1 VVLQP
6 KSSSAFY
13 KWYVVTLLLLVYI
26 LSYFDRYILSLVIE
40 PIKHA
45 MHLSD
50 FQVGLL
56 LGPAFSLFNMMVVI
70 PLGWHADRSSR
81 KWLLIV
87 GILAW
92 CSMTS
97 AAAFVVTFVPLLL
110 LRLGLGLGEA
120 VVTPCSLSLIAD
132 YFDRK
137 SRSRPI
143 SIYMAGTYLGA
154 GLAFLIGGHLV
165 GWLQGIQSFRL
176 WGIGP
181 FQPWQA
187 AFLLVGLPGIVFAF
201 AMLTVREAERTERL
215 DRRGKSASPL
225 AVLSYMGKH
234 WRGFAVL
241 FLGSTCNF
249 ALSTLT
255 LWNVPLFERVWGWN
269 IAAIGT
275 ATGIFYFVAG
285 PIGTTLAVWFTR
297 VLGSKTNDG
306 AMRTLL
312 VGLLIAIPASALY
325 PVMKNGEVAVA
336 VMFVAFV
343 GKSIA
348 TAGGPAALT
357 LITPGEMRSQ
367 AVAFFTTVITLVG
380 PLLAPPLIGLAVD
393 STGDPRSIGVVLS
406 CFVLIVGVPSI
417 LFVVLGIG
425 HYRKAAIEMEERA
438 LVHEAGTA

>member
-1 VVLQP
+1 LRP
-6 KSSSAFY
+6 ESSSALY
-13 KWYVVTLLLLVYI
+13 KWYVVVLLLLVYI

-40 PIKHA
+40 PIKHT
-45 MHLSD
+45 MHLTD

-56 LGPAFSLFNMMVVI
+56 LGPAFSLFNMIVII

-97 AAAFVVTFVPLLL
+97 AAAFVITFVPLLL

-120 VVTPCSLSLIAD
+120 VVTPCSLSLISD

-137 SRSRPI
+137 SRARPI
-143 SIYMAGTYLGA
+143 SVYMAGTYLGA

-165 GWLQGIQSFRL
+165 GWLQGIRSFHF

-181 FQPWQA
+181 FEPWQA

-201 AMLTVREAERTERL
+201 AMLTVREPVRTERL
-215 DRRGKSASPL
+215 NRGTKGASLPKVL
-225 AVLSYMGKH
+225 AYMGKH

-241 FLGSTCNF
+241 FLGSSCNF

-269 IAAIGT
+269 VAAIGT
-275 ATGIFYFVAG
+275 ATGVFYFIAG
-285 PIGTTLAVWFTR
+285 PIGTTLAVWLTR
-297 VLGSKTNDG
+297 VLNGKGSDG
-306 AMRTLL
+306 AMRALL
-312 VGLLIAIPASALY
+312 VGLLIAIPASAVY
-325 PVMKNGEVAVA
+325 PVMSSGEAAVA
-336 VMFVAFV
+336 VMFLAFV
-343 GKSIA
+343 GKAIA

-357 LITPGEMRSQ
+357 HITPGEMRSQ
-367 AVAFFTTVITLVG
+367 SVALFTAVITLVG
-380 PLLAPPLIGLAVD
+380 PLLAPPLIGLVVD
-393 STGDPRSIGVVLS
+393 ETGDPRAIGTVLS
-406 CFVLIVGVPSI
+406 YFVLIVGIPSI
-417 LFVVLGIG
+417 VLVALGLK
-425 HYRKAAIEMEERA
+425 HYRKAAMEMDELA
-438 LVHEAGTA
+438 TADMKA